1 MEKEHSLSAVDNS
14 QMLPT
19 GLLGGCDPPFL
30 TITETDQA
38 RHDNH
43 GSTLLYLL
51 LRCHSTDTAL
61 LFISDSNL
69 QRQLPLIRKNICI
82 GTSTHLQLGH
92 LGSYRQYYKHSVQ
105 GYKEALVPY
114 QDSMDGNTL
123 LLRRPLITPR
133 RIVPCK
139 GSYGHSSPV
148 PVYVDPPL
156 CHIICQSF
164 RITMSVEETGNA
176 ENPEDLADN
185 MADTDHAPCEEMEK
199 EHSLLAI
206 DHSQTT
212 PSRATRRL

>member
-51 LRCHSTDTAL
+51 LRCLAGVVELFGFWAGHSTDTAL

-69 QRQLPLIRKNICI
+69 QRQLPLISSYNGKNICI

-92 LGSYRQYYKHSVQ
+92 LGR
-105 GYKEALVPY
+105 
-114 QDSMDGNTL
+114 
-123 LLRRPLITPR
+123 
-133 RIVPCK
+133 
-139 GSYGHSSPV
+139 
-148 PVYVDPPL
+148 
-156 CHIICQSF
+156 
-164 RITMSVEETGNA
+164 
-176 ENPEDLADN
+176 
-185 MADTDHAPCEEMEK
+185 
-199 EHSLLAI
+199 
-206 DHSQTT
+206 
-212 PSRATRRL
+212 